1 MGRKKTQKGK
11 LLVVSGFSGVGKGT
25 VIRNLMSKFPNYVF
39 SVSATTRAPR
49 PGEVDGKDYFF
60 VDTATFDAWVEEGRF
75 LEYARFFDRSY
86 GTLRDHVED
95 LRRHGKTVILDIE
108 VEGAGNVCRLCPDAV
123 SVYIIPPSAEEL
135 RNRLVGRGTETREQ
149 IMRRMTKAIAEASVV
164 PNYRYLVVNDVA
176 EEAAAEIDRLVRGEG
191 EPRLEREKALKLTA
205 EVQEDL
211 KEILKDWQACDNIN
225 SCIQE

>member
-25 VIRNLMSKFPNYVF
+25 VIRNLMSRFPNYVF

-60 VDTATFDAWVEEGRF
+60 VDAATFDAWVEEGRF

-86 GTLRDHVED
+86 GTLKDHVED
-95 LRRHGKTVILDIE
+95 LRKHGKTVILDIE

-123 SVYIIPPSAEEL
+123 SV
-135 RNRLVGRGTETREQ
+135 
-149 IMRRMTKAIAEASVV
+149 
-164 PNYRYLVVNDVA
+164 
-176 EEAAAEIDRLVRGEG
+176 
-191 EPRLEREKALKLTA
+191 
-205 EVQEDL
+205 
-211 KEILKDWQACDNIN
+211 
-225 SCIQE
+225 